1 MCENW
6 DKEVR
11 ADMKMIL
18 DKIVPE
24 VGSLYIY
31 IYKQAFLPV
40 FVRSSV
46 KSSLFSFG
54 QLSITIL
61 LTTNLLKLEWWLR

>member
-1 MCENW
+1 MNENYFTVKHTTASLIMCENW

-24 VGSLYIY
+24 VGSLYVYIY
-31 IYKQAFLPV
+31 IY
-40 FVRSSV
+40 
-46 KSSLFSFG
+46 
-54 QLSITIL
+54 
-61 LTTNLLKLEWWLR
+61 